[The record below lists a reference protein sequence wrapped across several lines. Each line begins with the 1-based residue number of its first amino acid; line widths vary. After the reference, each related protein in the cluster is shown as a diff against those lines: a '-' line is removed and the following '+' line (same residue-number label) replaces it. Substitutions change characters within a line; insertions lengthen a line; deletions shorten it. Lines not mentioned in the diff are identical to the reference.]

1 MSSARPNATG
11 LEGPLSKWTNVMKGW
26 QYRWFVLDQ
35 QTGLLSY
42 YTSKDKM
49 MRGSRRGCVRLRGAI
64 IGIDDEDD
72 STFTVTMDQKTFH
85 FQAQSAEER
94 EQWVTALEET
104 VLRHKQAPKYGLA
117 APQGVPS
124 VRDFERK
131 LHEADAYLQIL
142 IEQVDDLGERIG
154 KLESPEEQ
162 ARHEALR
169 ENSKAMIE
177 SVKQA
182 IVLLQVAKNTL
193 NPVNGFL
200 QPEMLLDDEDDP
212 TAAAVPSPHKKGSSN
227 TSLDSAEEVIEGA
240 VPQPVLQGPTAAAP
254 LGSALSS
261 DPMAVTR
268 SPRQDIPALS
278 YSSSD
283 EDDFFDADE
292 YQEDSDNDKVFQRNP
307 DRVADRLTQ
316 ESRPRQDSCPEDVD
330 EDAVDCQKHGSVI
343 THLLSQV
350 RLGMDLTKVV
360 LPTFILETRSLL
372 EMYADFFAHPELFAN
387 ISDIESPKE
396 RMVQVVRW
404 YLSAFHA
411 GRKGSVAKKPYNP
424 ILGETFQCYWD
435 IKGERAEDAVK
446 NEVRDGPV
454 PWAGSDQV
462 SFIAEQVSHHPPIS
476 AFYAECLDKQMSI
489 NGHIWTKSKFLG
501 LSIGVEMVG
510 QACCSDLKHEEEY
523 IMTFPNGY
531 GRSILT
537 IPWFEL
543 GGKCSITCAKTGF
556 SALVTFQTKPFYGGK
571 KHRIVAEVQH
581 VSDRKPFLTVEGEW
595 NGVMTSRTP
604 SGETEV
610 FVDTKEM
617 KVNRKR
623 VRPIESQD
631 EYESRRL
638 WHKVTQSLKTQ
649 DIESATDAK
658 HFLEERQRREA
669 KERLAESRK
678 WDTKLF
684 HEDGE
689 CWIYDRPLLQR
700 QRQAQEASMKASS
713 NQHRS
718 TPPLQEIPTPQGKAA
733 GSRPTHVN
741 GVETSQGQELSP
753 VSQPPASVPQ
763 RTAAQE
769 LSDLLQ

>member
-1 MSSARPNATG
+1 MDMMWVSD
-11 LEGPLSKWTNVMKGW
+11 
-26 QYRWFVLDQ
+26 VL
-35 QTGLLSY
+35 
-42 YTSKDKM
+42 
-49 MRGSRRGCVRLRGAI
+49 GAI

-72 STFTVTMDQKTFH
+72 STFTVTVDQKTFH

-104 VLRHKQAPKYGLA
+104 VLRHKQAPKYGL
-117 APQGVPS
+117 PLPRTTPS

-131 LHEADAYLQIL
+131 LFEADAYLQIL
-142 IEQVDDLGERIG
+142 ITQVESLEDRINKMQNAQERTHHE
-154 KLESPEEQ
+154 KLQ
-162 ARHEALR
+162 
-169 ENSKAMIE
+169 ENGKAMIE

-182 IVLLQVAKNTL
+182 IVLLQVAKYTILPVNTENTL

-200 QPEMLLDDEDDP
+200 QPEMLLDDDNTT
-212 TAAAVPSPHKKGSSN
+212 TANVPSQHKKGSPDASI
-227 TSLDSAEEVIEGA
+227 DSAEEVLEA
-240 VPQPVLQGPTAAAP
+240 HMSPHLLLHSATMAAP
-254 LGSALSS
+254 VSPMSSAPLS
-261 DPMAVTR
+261 MIR
-268 SPRQDIPALS
+268 HPRQDIPVLS

-292 YQEDSDNDKVFQRNP
+292 YQEGEENDKVFHRNP
-307 DRVADRLTQ
+307 EKVEERLMQ
-316 ESRPRQDSCPEDVD
+316 NRARQDSCPED
-330 EDAVDCQKHGSVI
+330 EDSIDLQKHGSII

-372 EMYADFFAHPELFAN
+372 EMYADFFAHPELFAD
-387 ISDIESPKE
+387 ISDIDNPRE

-411 GRKGSVAKKPYNP
+411 GRQSSVAKKPYNP

-435 IKGERAEDAVK
+435 LKGDSPAESVK
-446 NEVRDGPV
+446 NEVPEGPV

-462 SFIAEQVSHHPPIS
+462 SFMAEQVSHHPPIS
-476 AFYAECLDKQMSI
+476 AFYAECPDKQMSI
-489 NGHIWTKSKFLG
+489 SGHIWTKSKFLG

-543 GGKCSITCAKTGF
+543 GGKCNINCAKTGY
-556 SALVTFQTKPFYGGK
+556 SALVSFQTKPFYGGK
-571 KHRIVAEVQH
+571 KHRVVAEIKH
-581 VSDRKPFLTVEGEW
+581 VSDYKPFVTVEGEW
-595 NGVMTSRTP
+595 NGVMTTKGA
-604 SGETEV
+604 SGEPIV

-623 VRPIESQD
+623 VRPVDNQD
-631 EYESRRL
+631 PYESRKL
-638 WHKVTQSLKTQ
+638 WKDVTSNLKTQ
-649 DIESATDAK
+649 EIEAATDAK

-669 KERLAESRK
+669 KERLAEGTK
-678 WDTKLF
+678 WDTKFF

-689 CWIYDRPLLQR
+689 CWIYDNPLLKR
-700 QRQAQEASMKASS
+700 VQAQKARSAKNATPSPQHTPTTKGKLSNHQNGIDTASTGHSSPSLAPSQVSATASS
-713 NQHRS
+713 
-718 TPPLQEIPTPQGKAA
+718 PQKAA
-733 GSRPTHVN
+733 SQ
-741 GVETSQGQELSP
+741 ETQ
-753 VSQPPASVPQ
+753 
-763 RTAAQE
+763 
-769 LSDLLQ
+769 DLLQ

>member
-1 MSSARPNATG
+1 MDMTWVPD
-11 LEGPLSKWTNVMKGW
+11 VM
-26 QYRWFVLDQ
+26 
-35 QTGLLSY
+35 
-42 YTSKDKM
+42 
-49 MRGSRRGCVRLRGAI
+49 GAI

-72 STFTVTMDQKTFH
+72 STFTVTVDQKTFH

-104 VLRHKQAPKYGLA
+104 VLRHKQAPKYGLPLPLA
-117 APQGVPS
+117 TPS
-124 VRDFERK
+124 VQDFERK
-131 LHEADAYLQIL
+131 LFEADAYLQIL
-142 IEQVDDLGERIG
+142 IAQVESLEDRIS
-154 KLESPEEQ
+154 KLENAEE
-162 ARHEALR
+162 RTHHEKLR
-169 ENSKAMIE
+169 ENGKAMIE

-200 QPEMLLDDEDDP
+200 QPEMLLDDDDTT
-212 TAAAVPSPHKKGSSN
+212 TANVPSQHKKGSPDASI
-227 TSLDSAEEVIEGA
+227 DSAEEVLEA
-240 VPQPVLQGPTAAAP
+240 PMPHRTLHGPTMAATASPMTTAP
-254 LGSALSS
+254 L
-261 DPMAVTR
+261 PMTR
-268 SPRQDIPALS
+268 HPRQEIPALS

-292 YQEDSDNDKVFQRNP
+292 YQEGEDNDKVFHRNAEK
-307 DRVADRLTQ
+307 VEERLQT
-316 ESRPRQDSCPEDVD
+316 RARQDSCPEEMDQ
-330 EDAVDCQKHGSVI
+330 DAIDCQKHGSII

-372 EMYADFFAHPELFAN
+372 EMYADFFAHPELFAD
-387 ISDIESPKE
+387 ISDIDNPKE

-411 GRKGSVAKKPYNP
+411 GRQGSVAKKPYNP

-435 IKGERAEDAVK
+435 LKGDSSDDSVK
-446 NEVRDGPV
+446 NEVPDGPV

-476 AFYAECLDKQMSI
+476 AFYAECPDKQMSI

-543 GGKCSITCAKTGF
+543 GGKCTINCAKTGY
-556 SALVTFQTKPFYGGK
+556 SALVSFQTKPFYGGK
-571 KHRIVAEVQH
+571 KHRVVAEIKH
-581 VSDRKPFLTVEGEW
+581 VSDYKPFVTVEGEW
-595 NGVMTSRTP
+595 NGVMTTKGP
-604 SGETEV
+604 SGEPIV

-623 VRPIESQD
+623 VRPVEDQD
-631 EYESRRL
+631 PYESRKL
-638 WHKVTQSLKTQ
+638 WKDVTTNLKTQ
-649 DIESATDAK
+649 EIEAATDAK

-669 KERLAESRK
+669 KERLAEGTK
-678 WDTKLF
+678 WETKLF

-689 CWIYDRPLLQR
+689 CWIYDNPLLKRTKTQKAR
-700 QRQAQEASMKASS
+700 SVKNATPSPQHTPTPKGKLGNHQNGIDAASPSRSYPSLAPARVPASASS
-713 NQHRS
+713 
-718 TPPLQEIPTPQGKAA
+718 PQI
-733 GSRPTHVN
+733 SP
-741 GVETSQGQELSP
+741 SQEL
-753 VSQPPASVPQ
+753 Q
-763 RTAAQE
+763 
-769 LSDLLQ
+769 DLLQ